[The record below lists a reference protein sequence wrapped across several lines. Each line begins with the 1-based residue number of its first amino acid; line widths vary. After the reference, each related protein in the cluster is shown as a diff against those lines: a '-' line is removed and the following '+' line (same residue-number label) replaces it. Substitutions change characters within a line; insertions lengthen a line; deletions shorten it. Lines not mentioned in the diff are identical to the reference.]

1 MKKTIC
7 HVLVFAMLFAM
18 FASVIP
24 AFELNAAGS
33 YTFDFTEDSRVI
45 VIDAQFIA
53 EKNGATHFNIPDGA
67 FSVTVIGNIDVTVIF
82 TEDTTIDRSADTQNS
97 LSQYAD
103 ELKEAGMRLAEIDES
118 WEYGNG
124 QYYVPTCPFRVTGGA
139 RVRVSFAG
147 ETVIRAGYNGWVH
160 NGSTVQNVHR
170 TNGSPY
176 YCGYAAIQVDSDSSL
191 TIDSAAEGLE
201 AYGAHPLAG
210 QKVNTTTYPTNPLYV
225 NPYFNAYY
233 DGTKRVSLSGQE
245 YILPPNVTENQNG
258 GGAGIGGGA
267 SHTST
272 TAAENGRAY
281 VAGTPGEII
290 INSGNITAVG
300 GHKAAGIGGGV
311 NGSATTSL
319 IEINGGTITAIGGR
333 WACGIGDGDSI
344 PEYESNAFLQEKEI
358 IINGGTVNA
367 YGGTAAAAIGTTD
380 EIYVNYNN
388 NIHGLTITI
397 NGGVITARSGESK
410 GGAQTATAAIGA
422 GYGTNMRDNSIT
434 ISSKATVSASSFSK
448 YAISNCGTDV
458 NVIPSVNIDPD
469 GYMYLARFD
478 TAYITND
485 KNREFVCYH
494 VKADAKGNPMLLPLN
509 AADINTC
516 NEETYTGLYYA
527 LNRTNKRYYLVKADG
542 SPWTQEDAVQ
552 ANLTNYE
559 VDLTD
564 GLIYP
569 TTIPNLSY
577 YYLTDKIVETYSVP
591 AQYKAIAMTLP
602 DPTLVSVSGT
612 YILRVPDNQAS
623 TSLTDDTYVVIQKPT
638 AGTGSGLIDAS
649 NKTHVTQGNNDG
661 TVKLTPNIL
670 EDAVAKELISL
681 SVDYGGEELIE
692 KYHGRFYPTT
702 YAYTVYL
709 PRMNNAA
716 IDFNLSFAY
725 EVANTNRIDVI
736 IGSDTDSFSGAT
748 LRGSHTL
755 TYTLEAEAEKMEI
768 WIKKTDKTS
777 GQTQAPSVIYK
788 VTIVRKP
795 LYVLEMKPMSK
806 VYDGEPVEAVVEHM
820 YIPGTGLSGN
830 VGVTEFSDDEI
841 IGGTESAQ
849 YSGST
854 NVDINAGETRQVETF
869 SNDNFYYRRNQ
880 KVKIDIR
887 YEISQTLQLGEFV
900 VNTYITS
907 GTKTML
913 VSVQVDLTSRKVT
926 IPAVDADGNFSES
939 INNFTLVRNSTDTS
953 ATLIL
958 RGSSNSYQYTI
969 LELKLDESGYSGGNT
984 LTEAQ
989 IAANLQAEIDK
1000 ALREMEASLEDSH
1013 WTMASKPITY
1023 DKGTVNA
1030 QARFTMKVPTGVT
1043 ANNQRGS
1050 TTLSAARPL
1059 NYSVTGSKL
1068 VGSALITATYDHD
1081 VDMTSLLTAEDMAN
1095 IEYEY
1100 HIASTGDVGSG
1111 DHLDEAPSD
1120 AGVYHVRATLEAD
1133 TFEAEGID
1141 EFVIEKR
1148 VIHIIGVKNWRTY
1161 LSATQVTEIA
1171 QNHTAFLEVNNY
1183 ESFVFDN
1190 MVDKDE
1196 GYLQIIT
1203 LPNKS
1208 VDPSIG
1214 SAVVY
1219 YEGGEQLQI
1228 SYTPTKILILPV
1240 RLDETDSVTKNYRFP
1255 DAQVSARYT
1264 PENTEGGYTWYWFAV
1279 PGELSYVVDDAMFKK
1294 DIMGGNETEW
1304 EKYWPDGN
1312 GDPLAWTEDEDG
1324 NLVPAEGE
1332 TRIDYHS
1339 PSSSEHREYIYIH
1352 TVNEGDRQARYAV
1365 DIEYGALQY
1374 TYSKTV
1380 WDVNIHEYV
1389 SVTEESFWN
1398 GNDGVNNKITIYNR
1412 SNRDIYYSAEATL
1425 DEYFGAGCNVVLSQ
1439 SATQP
1444 TDGTATRN
1452 LTDIMVERADE
1463 IEKEATISSFYIYL
1477 SGVPQ
1482 ISSPNDGLRSTGK
1495 VTVTVASKQQ
1505 ETQNE

>member
-7 HVLVFAMLFAM
+7 HVLVFAMLLAL
-18 FASVIP
+18 FASVMP
-24 AFELNAAGS
+24 AFRLNAVGS
-33 YTFDFTEDSRVI
+33 YTFDFNRDSPVV

-53 EKNGATHFNIPDGA
+53 EKNGATHFNIPSGV
-67 FSVTVIGNIDVTVIF
+67 FSVTVIGNIDVTLIF
-82 TEDTTIDRSADTQNS
+82 TEDTTIDRSADTQSS

-103 ELKEAGMRLAEIDES
+103 ELKEAGMRLAEIDDS
-118 WEYGNG
+118 WKYGNG
-124 QYYVPTCPFRVTGGA
+124 QYYVPTSPFRITGGA

-147 ETVIRAGYNGWVH
+147 KTVICAGYNGWVGD
-160 NGSTVQNVHR
+160 GSSVRNVHN
-170 TNGSPY
+170 TNSNPY
-176 YCGYAAIQVDSDSSL
+176 YCGYAAIQVDGDSSL
-191 TIDSAAEGLE
+191 TIDSAAQGLE
-201 AYGAHPLAG
+201 AYGSHPLAG
-210 QKVNTTTYPTNPLYV
+210 QRVSNTTYPPNPLYV

-272 TAAENGRAY
+272 TAAEGNHGY

-300 GHKAAGIGGGV
+300 GHKAAGIGGGI

-344 PEYESNAFLQEKEI
+344 PKYETSEFLKEKQI
-358 IINGGTVNA
+358 VINGGTVDA

-380 EIYVNYNN
+380 EIYRNYNS
-388 NIHGLTITI
+388 NIHGLIITI
-397 NGGVITARSGESK
+397 NGGTVTARSGESK

-422 GYGTNMRDNSIT
+422 GFETNMRDNSIT

-458 NVIPSVNIDPD
+458 DAIPSVNIDPD

-478 TAYITND
+478 TAYVAND

-494 VKADAKGNPMLLPLN
+494 VKADAKGNPMLLSLN
-509 AADINTC
+509 AADINNF

-542 SPWTQEDAVQ
+542 TPWTKEDAMQ

-564 GLIYP
+564 GLVYP
-569 TTIPNLSY
+569 ATIPNLSY
-577 YYLTDKIVETYSVP
+577 YYLKDKIVETYSVP

-623 TSLTDDTYVVIQKPT
+623 DSLTDDTYVVIQKPT
-638 AGTGSGLIDAS
+638 AGTGSGLINAS

-681 SVDYGGEELIE
+681 SVVYGGEELIK

-709 PRMNNAA
+709 PRKNGAA
-716 IDFNLSFAY
+716 INFDLSFTY
-725 EVANTNRIDVI
+725 DKENVENIDII
-736 IGSDTDSFSGAT
+736 IGGQNDSDTA
-748 LRGSHTL
+748 LIGSYKN
-755 TYTLEAEAEKMEI
+755 TYTLGAGDEKMEI
-768 WIKKTDKTS
+768 WIKKTDKQE
-777 GQTQAPSVIYK
+777 GQSSPPSVIYK
-788 VTIVRKP
+788 VTVIRKP

-806 VYDGEPVEAVVEHM
+806 VYDGEAVKAVVEHM
-820 YIPGTGLSGN
+820 YIPGEGLSGDY
-830 VGVTEFSDDEI
+830 GVTEFSDDEI
-841 IGGTESAQ
+841 IGGTVSVRYNGNSVVDVDSGHVTVEEES
-849 YSGST
+849 
-854 NVDINAGETRQVETF
+854 F
-869 SNDNFYYRRNQ
+869 SNSDFYYQRNKKTSVEIQ
-880 KVKIDIR
+880 YDIVHT
-887 YEISQTLQLGEFV
+887 QQLGEFL

-907 GTKTML
+907 GSKTIL
-913 VSVQVDLTSRKVT
+913 VSVQVDLPNKKIT
-926 IPAVDADGNFSES
+926 IPTVDADGNLSES
-939 INNFTLVRNSTDTS
+939 IGNFTVVRNSTDTS
-953 ATLIL
+953 ATLVL
-958 RGSSNSYQYTI
+958 KGTSNSYQYTI
-969 LELKLDESGYSGGNT
+969 LELRIDNDGYSGGNT
-984 LTEAQ
+984 LTEEE
-989 IAANLQAEIDK
+989 IVANLQAEVDK
-1000 ALREMEASLEDSH
+1000 ALLEMKESLEESH

-1023 DKGTVNA
+1023 DKGSINA
-1030 QARFTMKVPTGVT
+1030 TARFTMSVPTGIKSSG
-1043 ANNQRGS
+1043 QRYS
-1050 TTLSAARPL
+1050 TTLSDARPL
-1059 NYSVTGSKL
+1059 DYSVVGSKL
-1068 VGSALITATYDHD
+1068 VGSALVTATYDHD
-1081 VDMTSLLTAEDMAN
+1081 VDMTSLLSAEDMAN
-1095 IEYEY
+1095 IKYEY

-1111 DHLDEAPSD
+1111 AELDGPPSD
-1120 AGVYHVRATLEAD
+1120 AGTYHVRATLEAD
-1133 TFEAEGID
+1133 TFEAEGVD
-1141 EFVIEKR
+1141 EFVIERR
-1148 VIHIIGVKNWRTY
+1148 VIHITGVKNWRTY
-1161 LSATQVTEIA
+1161 LSETQVTEIA
-1171 QNHTAFLEVNNY
+1171 KNNTAFLEVKNY

-1190 MVDKDE
+1190 LVDKDE
-1196 GYLQIIT
+1196 GRIAVEM
-1203 LPNKS
+1203 LPNTKLNAG
-1208 VDPSIG
+1208 IT

-1219 YEGGEQLQI
+1219 YEDGAQLQI

-1240 RLDETDSVTKNYRFP
+1240 RLDETDAVTKNYRFP
-1255 DAQVSARYT
+1255 DAQISNWYT
-1264 PENTEGGYTWYWFAV
+1264 PENTEGGYTWYRFAV

-1294 DIMGGNETEW
+1294 DIIGGEMTDW
-1304 EKYWPDGN
+1304 QKYWPDGAD
-1312 GDPLAWTEDEDG
+1312 DPLQWETDDQG
-1324 NLVPAEGE
+1324 NIGPAEGE

-1339 PSSSEHREYIYIH
+1339 PSSSEHREYIYMH
-1352 TVNEGDRQARYAV
+1352 TVNEGENRARYAV

-1380 WDVNIHEYV
+1380 WDVNKHEYV
-1389 SVTEESFWN
+1389 SVTEESYWS
-1398 GNDGVNNKITIYNR
+1398 GNEGINNRITIYNR
-1412 SNRDIYYSAEATL
+1412 SNREIYYSAEATL
-1425 DEYFGAGCNVVLSQ
+1425 DEYFGAGCEVYLSL
-1439 SATQP
+1439 SAEKP
-1444 TDGTATRN
+1444 TDGSATRSLVN
-1452 LTDIMVERADE
+1452 IMVQRTEENADE
-1463 IEKEATISSFYIYL
+1463 AMKESFYVYL
-1477 SGVPQ
+1477 DGIPQ

-1495 VTVTVASKQQ
+1495 VIVTVASTRQ